1 MGMKNIILIGF
12 MGCGKSSVGR
22 RLAET
27 LNFDFLDTDELI
39 EQEQNRSIS
48 DIFATDGEGAFR
60 EMETECLRSLINK
73 GGDGFVLSVG
83 GGLPIREINRSLLKK
98 LGSVVFLRVSGD
110 VVYKRLRNDSTRPLL
125 QDKNPRGRIEDL
137 INARKG
143 FYEAASNY
151 VVNVDDR
158 SFDDIIEEIIKIT
171 GKEQA

>member
-1 MGMKNIILIGF
+1 MKNIILIGF

-27 LNFDFLDTDELI
+27 LNCDFLDTDELI
-39 EQEQNRSIS
+39 EQEQNKSIS
-48 DIFATDGEGAFR
+48 DIFATDGESAFR
-60 EMETECLRSLINK
+60 EMETECLRGLIKK

-83 GGLPIREINRSLLKK
+83 GGLPIREINRSLLKQ
-98 LGSVVFLRVSGD
+98 LGMVVFLRVSGE

-137 INARKG
+137 MSARKG
-143 FYEAASNY
+143 YYEAAAEY
-151 VVNVDDR
+151 VLNVDDR
-158 SFDDIIEEIIKIT
+158 SFDDIIEEILKIT